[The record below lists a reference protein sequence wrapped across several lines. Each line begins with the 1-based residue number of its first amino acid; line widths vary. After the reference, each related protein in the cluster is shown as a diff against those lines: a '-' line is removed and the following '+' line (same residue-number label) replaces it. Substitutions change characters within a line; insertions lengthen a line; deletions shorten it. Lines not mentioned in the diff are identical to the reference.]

1 MSREEF
7 LQGLREAL
15 EGKLNAAA
23 IQQNVD
29 YYSRYITEQMQQ
41 GKSEQE
47 VLNTLGDPW
56 AIARTLVDASDGTD
70 DAIVYESENGY
81 SANSGDSDYTG
92 YGTNRG
98 PDMGEFHHS
107 VHVFGFDTWWK
118 KLLLILSVVLVI
130 FVVVSIVSGLI
141 SLLAPVL
148 VPLIIIML
156 IVRLI
161 GGSKR

>member
-47 VLNTLGDPW
+47 VMNTLGDPW
-56 AIARTLVDASDGTD
+56 AIARTLIDASDGTD
-70 DAIVYESENGY
+70 DAIVYESESGY
-81 SANSGDSDYTG
+81 STNSGSSDYTG
-92 YGTNRG
+92 YGTDRE
-98 PDMGEFHHS
+98 PDLGGMHHS

-118 KLLLILSVVLVI
+118 KLLLILSIVLVV

-161 GGSKR
+161 GGNRR